1 MQKKDFLPHNA
12 AVLIFIKKNDS
23 KSLTLS
29 QKGVII

>member
-12 AVLIFIKKNDS
+12 AILILIKKNDL

-29 QKGVII
+29 QKNAII